1 MKRAIILFIATL
13 TLFSCGK
20 RLLQDYTDCPEQPL
34 LFPDYTDITV
44 PCNIAPLNFQLEG
57 AANLSVIIQGKKEYQ
72 FDSQSY
78 RLQFPIK
85 KWKKMLADEKGDT
98 LSVSVYAHIS
108 QQKIHYKDFY
118 WYISPDSIDRYLSYR
133 LIEPAYEIWNMLQ
146 VCERNLENFDTR
158 LLADN
163 NITDHSCI
171 NCHTSNRA
179 ANPTTFM
186 HMRGSKGGTIYS
198 RDGQLRKINTKTDHT
213 AGAVYGE
220 ISQDGRFGIFTT
232 AEIIPILH
240 SYRTEC
246 LEVFDKCSDLI
257 LIDFEQGTVTDNPG
271 ISGTEYQET
280 FPCFSANNHTI
291 YFCRAP
297 YIPQPDSTR
306 HMRYDLYSISFNPQT
321 GQLGDSIHEVFRAS
335 SEGKSVSFPKCSPD
349 GKYLLFSVSDYGT
362 FPIWHPETDL
372 WMLELSTGKIDKM
385 EETNG
390 RYSDSYHSWS
400 SNSQW
405 IAFASKR
412 DDRVYGRPYFAHV
425 SQDGSVSKAFLLP
438 QENPEVY
445 LNTFKSYNI
454 PELYNTA
461 ETYDAHELQKA
472 YFGKETEN
480 LRYKSIKK

>member
-1 MKRAIILFIATL
+1 
-13 TLFSCGK
+13 
-20 RLLQDYTDCPEQPL
+20 
-34 LFPDYTDITV
+34 
-44 PCNIAPLNFQLEG
+44 
-57 AANLSVIIQGKKEYQ
+57 
-72 FDSQSY
+72 
-78 RLQFPIK
+78 
-85 KWKKMLADEKGDT
+85 
-98 LSVSVYAHIS
+98 
-108 QQKIHYKDFY
+108 
-118 WYISPDSIDRYLSYR
+118 
-133 LIEPAYEIWNMLQ
+133 MLQ

-186 HMRGSKGGTIYS
+186 HVRGSKGGTIYS

-213 AGAVYGE
+213 AGAIYGE

-240 SYRTEC
+240 SYRTER

-280 FPCFSANNHTI
+280 FPCFSADNHTI

-438 QENPEVY
+438 QENPEAY

>member
-1 MKRAIILFIATL
+1 
-13 TLFSCGK
+13 
-20 RLLQDYTDCPEQPL
+20 
-34 LFPDYTDITV
+34 
-44 PCNIAPLNFQLEG
+44 
-57 AANLSVIIQGKKEYQ
+57 
-72 FDSQSY
+72 
-78 RLQFPIK
+78 
-85 KWKKMLADEKGDT
+85 
-98 LSVSVYAHIS
+98 
-108 QQKIHYKDFY
+108 
-118 WYISPDSIDRYLSYR
+118 
-133 LIEPAYEIWNMLQ
+133 
-146 VCERNLENFDTR
+146 
-158 LLADN
+158 
-163 NITDHSCI
+163 
-171 NCHTSNRA
+171 
-179 ANPTTFM
+179 
-186 HMRGSKGGTIYS
+186 
-198 RDGQLRKINTKTDHT
+198 
-213 AGAVYGE
+213 
-220 ISQDGRFGIFTT
+220 
-232 AEIIPILH
+232 
-240 SYRTEC
+240 
-246 LEVFDKCSDLI
+246 
-257 LIDFEQGTVTDNPG
+257 
-271 ISGTEYQET
+271 
-280 FPCFSANNHTI
+280 
-291 YFCRAP
+291 
-297 YIPQPDSTR
+297 
-306 HMRYDLYSISFNPQT
+306 MRYDLYSISFNPQT

-372 WMLELSTGKIDKM
+372 WMLELFTGKIDKM

-438 QENPEVY
+438 QENPEAY